1 VYSEPRT
8 VALETGS
15 EWTAAITNAFFDACS
30 AKLMWIEDPEAHDK
44 IHLVRDDPV
53 NTIAAGEKAT
63 TARELHDLYTRGR
76 LRKLIIDVQY
86 VGGPV
91 RWLEAAR
98 ALNALGAAVGA
109 HRFSHY
115 SVHMMAA
122 LPRSLPIE
130 MLDWTNPAFHPL
142 AGPDASGRLPVEGPG
157 FRIELDQAV
166 IDRHGV
172 KLPL

>member
-1 VYSEPRT
+1 
-8 VALETGS
+8 
-15 EWTAAITNAFFDACS
+15 
-30 AKLMWIEDPEAHDK
+30 
-44 IHLVRDDPV
+44 
-53 NTIAAGEKAT
+53 
-63 TARELHDLYTRGR
+63 
-76 LRKLIIDVQY
+76 Y

-98 ALNALGAAVGA
+98 ALNALGATVGA

-115 SVHMMAA
+115 SMHMMAA

-142 AGPDASGRLPVEGPG
+142 ADPDASGRLPVEGPG
-157 FRIELDQAV
+157 FSLRLDQAV

-172 KLPL
+172 NVPLQG

>member
-1 VYSEPRT
+1 MCRC
-8 VALETGS
+8 
-15 EWTAAITNAFFDACS
+15 AAT
-30 AKLMWIEDPEAHDK
+30 
-44 IHLVRDDPV
+44 
-53 NTIAAGEKAT
+53 
-63 TARELHDLYTRGR
+63 DLYTRGR

-86 VGGPV
+86 VGGPA

-98 ALNALGAAVGA
+98 ALNALGVTVGA

-115 SVHMMAA
+115 SVHMMAS

-142 AGPDASGRLPVEGPG
+142 ASPDASGRLPVEGPG
-157 FRIELDQAV
+157 FRIALDQAV

-172 KLPL
+172 KL

>member
-1 VYSEPRT
+1 
-8 VALETGS
+8 
-15 EWTAAITNAFFDACS
+15 
-30 AKLMWIEDPEAHDK
+30 
-44 IHLVRDDPV
+44 
-53 NTIAAGEKAT
+53 
-63 TARELHDLYTRGR
+63 
-76 LRKLIIDVQY
+76 VQY

-98 ALNALGAAVGA
+98 TLNALGATVGA

-115 SVHMMAA
+115 SIHMMAC

-142 AGPDASGRLPVEGPG
+142 ASPDASGRLPVEGPG
-157 FRIELDQAV
+157 FRIQLDQGV

-172 KLPL
+172 KVPPGA